1 MIIYRL
7 ATKGTVEEDL
17 LSSAEAKRRLEKLVI
32 RKGTLKT
39 MGKKLGEELSEVD
52 KEALRALLLKDGEV
66 YRYSGSQE
74 ILSDADMTTLMD
86 RYVPVTLIMTTG
98 CVANV
103 AVGVTPRTS
112 RRRGETA
119 MRMCSRSSRRGRM
132 ASRKRRLARRICIR
146 ELGLST
152 RGLGILP
159 RSWMA
164 VYLGLTFARYHVFAF
179 E

>member
-39 MGKKLGEELSEVD
+39 MGKKLGEELTDVD

-74 ILSDADMTTLMD
+74 ILSDADITTLMD
-86 RYVPVTLIMTTG
+86 RY
-98 CVANV
+98 AY
-103 AVGVTPRTS
+103 
-112 RRRGETA
+112 
-119 MRMCSRSSRRGRM
+119 
-132 ASRKRRLARRICIR
+132 AR
-146 ELGLST
+146 
-152 RGLGILP
+152 
-159 RSWMA
+159 
-164 VYLGLTFARYHVFAF
+164 FARMIP
-179 E
+179 